1 MRCADRLQQIVE
13 AVSHALTHALVHF
26 DRLTDL
32 ILDATMSMNKEHL
45 GKNVYFSELPIQ
57 RAIYWMFDSLNE
69 TNITTSY
76 HLKRY
81 NDSYI
86 RLSHEIRDTE
96 GMIKVD
102 NDLLQSL
109 KSDISWWA
117 EKCEELKKNKKNLD
131 TKVQDADNRV
141 KRAEMEIEKKKTNRN
156 GWIVAAVFTVGIL
169 LNCFSYNMKK
179 DFNILIYFTRISYP
193 WSHTQRKQ
201 TSKSE
206 IEAQG
211 LPG

>member
-1 MRCADRLQQIVE
+1 MRCADRLQQMVE
-13 AVSHALTHALVHF
+13 AVSPAFTHAIVHF

-32 ILDATMSMNKEHL
+32 ILDATMSMKEHL
-45 GKNVYFSELPIQ
+45 RKNAYFSELPIQ

-69 TNITTSY
+69 AHISTLY

-81 NDSYI
+81 DDNYI
-86 RLSHEIRDTE
+86 RLSREIRDTE

-109 KSDISWWA
+109 KINISWWA
-117 EKCEELKKNKKNLD
+117 EKCEEFQKNKKNLD
-131 TKVQDADNRV
+131 IKVQDAVNRV

-169 LNCFSYNMKK
+169 LNFC
-179 DFNILIYFTRISYP
+179 LICEKGF
-193 WSHTQRKQ
+193 
-201 TSKSE
+201 
-206 IEAQG
+206 
-211 LPG
+211 